1 MVPLLLQCCV
11 VSPIPHWRQTKNR
24 YRRSVYESTPW
35 EALVLRIYSTGKT
48 ALDSLSVKDPRHNTL
63 GPEILMPSQPHL
75 SSPEHSLQGAARQ
88 PGGLS
93 IRVIQHGPHRSRSAQ
108 NNTEERRGA
117 LAVQA
122 EAFFGTT
129 VDTASL
135 APSHR
140 SKTSCLCWLYCC
152 SVDAPSRYS
161 GSALGWAED
170 HPTLRLLAAH
180 SIGVYEKLN

>member
-48 ALDSLSVKDPRHNTL
+48 TLDSLSVKDPRHNTL

-88 PGGLS
+88 PGGPVNQS
-93 IRVIQHGPHRSRSAQ
+93 DTTWAASEPVSPEQHGGKERCSR
-108 NNTEERRGA
+108 
-117 LAVQA
+117 
-122 EAFFGTT
+122 
-129 VDTASL
+129 
-135 APSHR
+135 
-140 SKTSCLCWLYCC
+140 C
-152 SVDAPSRYS
+152 PSR
-161 GSALGWAED
+161 GV
-170 HPTLRLLAAH
+170 LRHDGGH
-180 SIGVYEKLN
+180 SFIGPVTPE